1 MAQGQVTKLK
11 RRTTGPGSPPTLEPG
26 EMAYNTTGHTI
37 VIGDATST
45 VVPLV
50 GANRQVELAGPQTIT
65 GQKTIAAANLKVT
78 GGQPNTLLATDG
90 FGNLSFVPPPS
101 PPAASDA
108 EMDAG
113 VVNTTYGTPKNIRSL
128 VGASVTTLTT
138 AAKTLVPAINE
149 VKAALNS
156 ISAGQTFVGSFNA
169 TASSIRWTAA
179 SGASGNTLPAP
190 APINRGWYLIAEV
203 GGSAP
208 PAGAPAGT
216 YNNGDWLISDGSAW
230 THLALGG
237 STTSNASS
245 IAVTPPVA
253 GGSNVQTSL
262 QGLDAGKV
270 DLAGDT
276 MQGVLVLAGNPVAPL
291 DAVTKQYVDSK
302 NADQDLAL
310 GAKVNVAG
318 DTMAGS
324 LILSTALP
332 TIALESAAKGYVD
345 AQRDT
350 RVAKAGDT
358 MAGILKLAADPAA
371 PLDAATK
378 QYVDQRSGS
387 VSVTGPELAGTGL
400 AASPVTFTG
409 ISHEAATFGGT
420 GLSGA
425 PLTLLVVDGGSY

>member
-1 MAQGQVTKLK
+1 M
-11 RRTTGPGSPPTLEPG
+11 
-26 EMAYNTTGHTI
+26 
-37 VIGDATST
+37 
-45 VVPLV
+45 
-50 GANRQVELAGPQTIT
+50 
-65 GQKTIAAANLKVT
+65 
-78 GGQPNTLLATDG
+78 
-90 FGNLSFVPPPS
+90 
-101 PPAASDA
+101 
-108 EMDAG
+108 
-113 VVNTTYGTPKNIRSL
+113 
-128 VGASVTTLTT
+128 
-138 AAKTLVPAINE
+138 
-149 VKAALNS
+149 
-156 ISAGQTFVGSFNA
+156 
-169 TASSIRWTAA
+169 
-179 SGASGNTLPAP
+179 
-190 APINRGWYLIAEV
+190 
-203 GGSAP
+203 
-208 PAGAPAGT
+208 
-216 YNNGDWLISDGSAW
+216 
-230 THLALGG
+230 
-237 STTSNASS
+237 
-245 IAVTPPVA
+245 
-253 GGSNVQTSL
+253 
-262 QGLDAGKV
+262 V